1 MGDGRM
7 RMDKIITLRST
18 VTVPNATGLAVE
30 TPTDTQVFADVQS
43 VRRQEF
49 YAANAAGNSVEIVFI
64 INADEYGGQM
74 DVIYNGAAYT
84 VVRSYQKGLGRIELN
99 CQRR

>member
-1 MGDGRM
+1 
-7 RMDKIITLRST
+7 MDKEITLRAT
-18 VTVPNATGLAVE
+18 ITTPNATGLPVE
-30 TPTDTQVFADVQS
+30 TSTNTKAFADVQS

-49 YAANAAGNSVEIVFI
+49 YAANAAGNSVDIVFV
-64 INADEYGGQM
+64 INADDYNGQM
-74 DVIYNGAAYT
+74 DVVYNSVDYS